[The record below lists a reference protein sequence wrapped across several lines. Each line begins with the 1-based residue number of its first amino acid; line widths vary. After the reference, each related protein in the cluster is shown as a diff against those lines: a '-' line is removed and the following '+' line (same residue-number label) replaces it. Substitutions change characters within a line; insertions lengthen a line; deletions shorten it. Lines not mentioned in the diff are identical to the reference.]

1 MFDSLP
7 SETMKGIDNLVE
19 KAKNMKER
27 GMKEKEIA
35 DELNVSPDTVHWLLT
50 RDIEEAKPPH
60 DVKIGWRSVGVFGR
74 RIGLLANLFSD
85 IIYEEMENR
94 DIEIETVVGV
104 AVNGIPAA
112 VKVSEQLGRELAVY
126 RPPHEDRGKG
136 GGTLASNYAGVKD
149 KNVVIVDDVINTG
162 ETMSGVIKD
171 LEEEGANVKLSIV
184 AVNKDGQDD
193 VLGVPLR
200 SLITARM
207 IG

>member
-1 MFDSLP
+1 M
-7 SETMKGIDNLVE
+7 E

-27 GMKEKEIA
+27 GLKEKEIA

-50 RDIEEAKPPH
+50 RDMKEEKPPQ
-60 DVKIGWRSVGVFGR
+60 DVKIGWRSIGVFGR

-85 IIYEEMENR
+85 IIYEETENR
-94 DIEIETVVGV
+94 EIEIDTVVGV

-112 VKVSEQLGRELAVY
+112 VKVSEQLGKELAVY

-136 GGTLASNYAGVKD
+136 GGTLASNYAGVRG
-149 KNVVIVDDVINTG
+149 KNVVVVDDVVNTG
-162 ETMSGVIKD
+162 ETMKGTIKD
-171 LEEEGANVKLSIV
+171 LEEEGADVKLSVI
-184 AVNKDGQDD
+184 AVNKDGKDD
-193 VLGVPLR
+193 ILGVPLR